1 MAETA
6 CASLPLSAT
15 VLAISVAV
23 PKNAPWGSPEMKRA
37 ASSMGALA
45 ENADRAL
52 PTKAIAM
59 NMMISCFGGILRP
72 NTRISVPMH
81 TPIA

>member
-23 PKNAPWGSPEMKRA
+23 PKNAPGSPEMKRA
-37 ASSMGALA
+37 VSSMGALT
-45 ENADRAL
+45 ENADRTL
-52 PTKAIAM
+52 PTKAITM

>member
-1 MAETA
+1 
-6 CASLPLSAT
+6 
-15 VLAISVAV
+15 
-23 PKNAPWGSPEMKRA
+23 MKRA
-37 ASSMGALA
+37 ASSMGALT
-45 ENADRAL
+45 ENADRTL
-52 PTKAIAM
+52 PTKAITM